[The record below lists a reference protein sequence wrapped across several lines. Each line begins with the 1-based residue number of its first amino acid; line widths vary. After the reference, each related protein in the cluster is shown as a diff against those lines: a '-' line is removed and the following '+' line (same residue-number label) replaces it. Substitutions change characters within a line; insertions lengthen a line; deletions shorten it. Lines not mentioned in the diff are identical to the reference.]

1 MLSIAIEDILVSI
14 SYKLKVIKFME
25 YFSYIYL
32 TKLPLDFNSKLTLL
46 NPTP

>member
-1 MLSIAIEDILVSI
+1 MLSTAIEDILVSI

-25 YFSYIYL
+25 YFSYKYL
-32 TKLPLDFNSKLTLL
+32 TKLSLDFNSKLTLL

>member
-25 YFSYIYL
+25 YFSYKYL